1 MYSRKIRLL
10 RAIVENENLSSQE
23 LMEKLSIGQRTLR
36 SEISELNEMLRKEK
50 VSIHSGSGGGYY
62 VKSSDKA
69 VIQKYLD
76 SMIRQSKRMVLPETS
91 RERFLFGFAWLFFRR
106 EPVSIQ
112 RAAEKLCASNT
123 AVLHTKKQI
132 QDTLTWYPGLRLET
146 GTRGMWIS
154 GSEAEKRHALAQ
166 FINYSTFGSIMMERL
181 MTFLFGAGPYEDYM
195 AFYRGLPDILAAQG
209 CRLIDKSVEGFALD
223 LFVTLMRSQKGFVLD
238 GQETPD
244 SCPCVDALAEWV
256 EKVGYTLSA
265 RDKAYLTECLQ
276 ARRILYTLGK
286 DDASPEEYIEVTR
299 EFLTAVDQEFG
310 TEYRRNEELCGK
322 LSVHIQKMILRIQG
336 GYFETNTILQDVSN
350 RYGREMDMARKINGV
365 LEKRYGAAAN
375 VHEISYL
382 AIYLRAYSS
391 RKLSALVLCDLG
403 EGIADNMVRQITQY
417 CGEGIRILGI
427 SSLNEYRRDPLPVD
441 ILISPSRIYNVH
453 LPEKTKIFYV
463 DYLLK
468 ETQLKKI
475 QDYLLKNT
483 HTE

>member
-1 MYSRKIRLL
+1 
-10 RAIVENENLSSQE
+10 
-23 LMEKLSIGQRTLR
+23 MEKLSIGQRTLR

-69 VIQKYLD
+69 VIQNYLD
-76 SMIRQSKRMVLPETS
+76 GMIRQSKRMVLPETS

-195 AFYRGLPDILAAQG
+195 TFYRGLPDILAAQG

-238 GQETPD
+238 EQETPD
-244 SCPCVDALAEWV
+244 FCPCVDALAEWV
-256 EKVGYTLSA
+256 EKAGYTLSA
-265 RDKAYLTECLQ
+265 RGKAYLTECLQ

-286 DDASPEEYIEVTR
+286 DDAAPEEYIEVTR

-322 LSVHIQKMILRIQG
+322 LSVHIMVRGGGQRPRDFLPGHLPPGLLQPQTQRTGSLRSGGGDRRQYGPADHPVLRGRNPHSGDQLFERIPQG
-336 GYFETNTILQDVSN
+336 PSARGYPDFPLPDLQCPP
-350 RYGREMDMARKINGV
+350 ARKDQDF
-365 LEKRYGAAAN
+365 
-375 VHEISYL
+375 
-382 AIYLRAYSS
+382 
-391 RKLSALVLCDLG
+391 LCRLPFERDPAEENPGLPA
-403 EGIADNMVRQITQY
+403 EEHAH
-417 CGEGIRILGI
+417 GIRRPQPGEPRCSAKHPKRPVPSMVYSGRNRSFAFWSVLR
-427 SSLNEYRRDPLPVD
+427 SRR
-441 ILISPSRIYNVH
+441 
-453 LPEKTKIFYV
+453 KIFSGAG
-463 DYLLK
+463 K
-468 ETQLKKI
+468 AMPQPG
-475 QDYLLKNT
+475 
-483 HTE
+483 

>member
-1 MYSRKIRLL
+1 MKPVYH
-10 RAIVENENLSSQE
+10 
-23 LMEKLSIGQRTLR
+23 
-36 SEISELNEMLRKEK
+36 ISPDYGFLNDPN
-50 VSIHSGSGGGYY
+50 G
-62 VKSSDKA
+62 
-69 VIQKYLD
+69 
-76 SMIRQSKRMVLPETS
+76 
-91 RERFLFGFAWLFFRR
+91 
-106 EPVSIQ
+106 
-112 RAAEKLCASNT
+112 
-123 AVLHTKKQI
+123 
-132 QDTLTWYPGLRLET
+132 
-146 GTRGMWIS
+146 
-154 GSEAEKRHALAQ
+154 LAQ

-195 AFYRGLPDILAAQG
+195 TFYRGLPAILAAQG

-223 LFVTLMRSQKGFVLD
+223 LFITLMRSRKGFVLNEE
-238 GQETPD
+238 ETSD

-256 EKVGYTLSA
+256 EKAGYTLSA
-265 RDKAYLTECLQ
+265 RDKAYLTECLR

-286 DDASPEEYIEVTR
+286 DNAGEEYAEVTR
-299 EFLTAVDQEFG
+299 EFLAAVDQDFG
-310 TEYRRNEELCGK
+310 TEYRRNEELCSK
-322 LSVHIQKMILRIQG
+322 LAVHIQKMILRIQG

-350 RYGREMDMARKINGV
+350 RYGREMDMARRINAI

-375 VHEISYL
+375 IHEISYL

-441 ILISPSRIYNVH
+441 ILISPSRIYNVR

-468 ETQLKKI
+468 EAQLKKI